1 MMNNR
6 EEMNDNDTKQVI
18 LIVDD
23 QTTNLKI
30 LSSVLSRKYSLSL
43 ANSGPNAL
51 KYLEDNKP
59 DLILLDVM
67 MPEMDGYEVCSIIK
81 QNEQIKDIPI
91 IFLTAKTDIED
102 VVKGF
107 DCGAVDYIT
116 KPFNIT
122 ELLVRVRNHIYL
134 QQTRKMLKLTND
146 ELKKL
151 NHEKDRFFSVIA
163 HDLRGPLAGFSQLS
177 EMLVS
182 EIRNNNLSMIER
194 YALAMQQSSSVTLE
208 LLQNLMEWARSQTE
222 ELTISPSHQPLKGIV
237 DNSIDLLLNE
247 AKNKSISIN
256 NNINGQISI
265 YADKEMMG
273 VVIRNLLSNAIKF
286 SHQGNQVTVEA
297 NQDNKEII
305 LSVSDN
311 GIGMDE
317 TLISNLFRLDK
328 NTRRKG
334 TAKEPSS
341 GLGLILCKEF
351 IERQGGRIWVESV
364 EGKGTSVYISIPDQR
379 A

>member
-1 MMNNR
+1 MNNR

-81 QNEQIKDIPI
+81 QNEQIKDIPV

-247 AKNKSISIN
+247 AKNKSITIT
-256 NNINGQISI
+256 NNINDQISI

-273 VVIRNLLSNAIKF
+273 VIIRNLLSNAIKF
-286 SHQGNQVTVEA
+286 SHQGEQVTVEA
-297 NQDNKEII
+297 KQDNKEII

-351 IERQGGRIWVESV
+351 IEKQGGRIWVESE
-364 EGKGTSVYISIPDQR
+364 EGKGTSVHISIPDQP

>member
-1 MMNNR
+1 MNYGDK
-6 EEMNDNDTKQVI
+6 MNDSDSKLVI

-51 KYLEDNKP
+51 KYLEDHKP

-67 MPEMDGYEVCSIIK
+67 MPDMDGYEVCTQIK
-81 QNEQIKDIPI
+81 NNDQIKDIPV

-107 DCGAVDYIT
+107 DSGAVDYIT

-122 ELLVRVRNHIYL
+122 ELLVRVRNHIYM
-134 QQTRKMLKLTND
+134 QQTRKLLKKANK

-151 NHEKDRFFSVIA
+151 NHEKDRFFSIIA

-177 EMLVS
+177 EMLLG
-182 EIRNNNLSMIER
+182 EIRKNNLSMIEQ
-194 YALAMQQSSSVTLE
+194 YAAAMQQSSSVTLE

-222 ELTISPSHQPLKGIV
+222 ELTITSTRQTLK
-237 DNSIDLLLNE
+237 SIIKSSIELLINE
-247 AKNKSISIN
+247 AKNKSIAVN
-256 NNINGQISI
+256 NTVNDQIRI
-265 YADKEMMG
+265 YADKDMMG
-273 VVIRNLLSNAIKF
+273 VVIRNLISNAIKF
-286 SHQGNQVTVEA
+286 SHPGQEVNIAVEP
-297 NQDNKEII
+297 NDNEVI

-311 GIGMDE
+311 GIGMSA
-317 TLISNLFRLDK
+317 TMISNLFQLDK
-328 NTRRKG
+328 NVRRPG

-351 IERQGGRIWVESV
+351 IEKQGGEIWVESE
-364 EGKGTSVYISIPDQR
+364 EGKGTSVFVSIPV
-379 A
+379 

>member
-6 EEMNDNDTKQVI
+6 EEMNDSDTKQVI

-134 QQTRKMLKLTND
+134 QQARKMLKLAND

-177 EMLVS
+177 EMLVG
-182 EIRNNNLSMIER
+182 EIRKNNLSMIER

-208 LLQNLMEWARSQTE
+208 LLQNLMEWARSQTD
-222 ELTISPSHQPLKGIV
+222 ELTISPSHQLLKGIV

-247 AKNKSISIN
+247 AKNKSIAIN